1 MHGEYLRAN
10 PKVPEIEKRLRENA
24 RQGCLDKADI
34 REVVLWG
41 SKKIGARLWSRIDR
55 NNTDGEI
62 ERYTAEAIKALPDSA
77 AALEHVRRIYGL
89 GESFGSKVVA
99 FMHPEGTPV
108 LDRVVNDCL
117 GNADN
122 WTGLYRDFIA
132 LCEHIAAAQP
142 EGSGPREGIWFL
154 RDIEMALFQFAW
166 PEKGKPTTYI
176 TGKLP
181 LGR

>member
-1 MHGEYLRAN
+1 MNTTRQKHAWDEFIRRVPALHGEYLRAN

-55 NNTDGEI
+55 TTLTAI
-62 ERYTAEAIKALPDSA
+62 ERYAEAIKALPDSA

-99 FMHPEGTPV
+99 FMHPEGAPV

-117 GNADN
+117 G
-122 WTGLYRDFIA
+122 WTGLYRDFVA
-132 LCEHIAAAQP
+132 GRSSNSH
-142 EGSGPREGIWFL
+142 GPRRGSPRPTSPASFL
-154 RDIEMALFQFAW
+154 SA
-166 PEKGKPTTYI
+166 G
-176 TGKLP
+176 G
-181 LGR
+181 